1 MNFKACVRGGS
12 SGEVSEQSGIGADKT
27 MEHPWEQPLPADDGF
42 GGLDVRPLEMARE
55 IWRHRVMA
63 ICQVPLKT
71 LHPHCRR
78 GVARVEA
85 VSAGVVERGSRA
97 FDRRFACAKQQ
108 VQAEV
113 LLGRPWKFE
122 AVLTAVWLAHEKRL
136 DQIQMRLEA
145 VSAEKHRHK
154 PHADRP
160 DCRGM
165 RITRCGAI
173 ATFASRPAESM
184 RDYRC
189 LAC

>member
-1 MNFKACVRGGS
+1 V
-12 SGEVSEQSGIGADKT
+12 D
-27 MEHPWEQPLPADDGF
+27 
-42 GGLDVRPLEMARE
+42 
-55 IWRHRVMA
+55 
-63 ICQVPLKT
+63 
-71 LHPHCRR
+71 
-78 GVARVEA
+78 A
-85 VSAGVVERGSRA
+85 VSAGVAERGSRA
-97 FDRRFACAKQQ
+97 FDRRFARAKQQ
-108 VQAEV
+108 VQAEA

-145 VSAEKHRHK
+145 VSAEKHRRK
-154 PHADRP
+154 PNADRP

-173 ATFASRPAESM
+173 ATFACRPAESM

>member
-1 MNFKACVRGGS
+1 
-12 SGEVSEQSGIGADKT
+12 

-42 GGLDVRPLEMARE
+42 GGPDVRPLKMARE
-55 IWRHRVMA
+55 IWQHRVMA

-122 AVLTAVWLAHEKRL
+122 AVLTAV
-136 DQIQMRLEA
+136 
-145 VSAEKHRHK
+145 
-154 PHADRP
+154 
-160 DCRGM
+160 
-165 RITRCGAI
+165 
-173 ATFASRPAESM
+173 
-184 RDYRC
+184 
-189 LAC
+189 

>member
-1 MNFKACVRGGS
+1 V
-12 SGEVSEQSGIGADKT
+12 
-27 MEHPWEQPLPADDGF
+27 
-42 GGLDVRPLEMARE
+42 
-55 IWRHRVMA
+55 
-63 ICQVPLKT
+63 
-71 LHPHCRR
+71 
-78 GVARVEA
+78 RVEA

-108 VQAEV
+108 EQAEV

-145 VSAEKHRHK
+145 VSAEKHRRK
-154 PHADRP
+154 PNADRP
-160 DCRGM
+160 DGRGM

-184 RDYRC
+184 RDDRC